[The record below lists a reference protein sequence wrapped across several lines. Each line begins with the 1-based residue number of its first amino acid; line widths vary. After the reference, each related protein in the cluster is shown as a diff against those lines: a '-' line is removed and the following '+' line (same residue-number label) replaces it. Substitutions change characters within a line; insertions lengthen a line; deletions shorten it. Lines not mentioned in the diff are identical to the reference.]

1 MLRDLQSFGYSH
13 FYMFLVTWSIMFFLL
28 NFSTSHSFFPWQV
41 EDFVKAWVGCSLR
54 EVQSQCSGLPS
65 SAKTRSIFGTDEV
78 IGAASKKKGRLH
90 LPMKNR
96 GVSFGND
103 SDSKMHHP
111 YSWWMKFK
119 QFSVA
124 CIYPCVSFV
133 RLFATG
139 FLHAFHWHH
148 QQQSSAA
155 TKATRLWT
163 RLFRSGSP
171 EVPKYITSPGQHPG
185 V

>member
-1 MLRDLQSFGYSH
+1 M
-13 FYMFLVTWSIMFFLL
+13 VTWS
-28 NFSTSHSFFPWQV
+28 TQV

-65 SAKTRSIFGTDEV
+65 SAKSRWIFRRMKLKKSFEQHPP
-78 IGAASKKKGRLH
+78 KKGRLH
-90 LPMKNR
+90 LPMKN
-96 GVSFGND
+96 GDVSFGND

-111 YSWWMKFK
+111 CSWWMKFK
-119 QFSVA
+119 QSSVV
-124 CIYPCVSFV
+124 CIYPCISFV
-133 RLFATG
+133 RLFVTG

-148 QQQSSAA
+148 QQQSSPA

-171 EVPKYITSPGQHPG
+171 EVSKHITSPGQHPG